1 MTARDIG
8 RGLVAAAGALLAMAG
23 TATAGLLLLDAV
35 PLPKPGLS
43 VGGVRGGRLERL
55 TAAVVAMAAGGPVDV
70 GVTPAGGLPITVQG
84 RIEVLPL
91 GVSLVGAVVLGTLLL
106 GRGRSGLL
114 VRGASATVA
123 FTAGLGAVAAAARGT
138 LTLPSGSARAAGG
151 GVGACASGT
160 RTPFA
165 GTSVDQLEAGFSTA
179 IGPTVAGAAVGALA
193 VVGLCWLAVRFPAVA
208 GTLRAARWPVAGA
221 GIVGVLGAW
230 AVGGPA
236 VAGGVLLAL
245 PLVVGGALL
254 LGLGVP
260 WGFSSGGMLSC
271 VVDGGWSP
279 PGRGALVVLSGAVLL
294 ACAVAVAARTG
305 GDRAGGPLRRAAGLA
320 VRFAPVVAAVLV
332 VLTLLSRVSVE
343 LGVQA
348 FIIAVPVLDLRLA
361 ASPGVA
367 LAAGLGAGAVA
378 GFAAS
383 LLVDAVR
390 SRTSVG
396 WRA

>member
-1 MTARDIG
+1 MTARDLG
-8 RGLVAAAGALLAMAG
+8 RGLAAAAGALLAMAG
-23 TATAGLLLLDAV
+23 TAAAGLFLLDA
-35 PLPKPGLS
+35 
-43 VGGVRGGRLERL
+43 GRSGPIERL
-55 TAAVVAMAAGGPVDV
+55 TAAVVAMAAGGPADV
-70 GVTPAGGLPITVQG
+70 GVTPAGDLPITVQG

-91 GVSLVGAVVLGTLLL
+91 GVSLVGAVVLGAVLL

-114 VRGASATVA
+114 VRGASAAVA
-123 FTAGLGAVAAAARGT
+123 FAAGLGAVAAAARGT
-138 LTLPSGSARAAGG
+138 LTLPSGSTRAAGG

-165 GTSVDQLEAGFSTA
+165 GAFVDKLEAGFSTA
-179 IGPTVAGAAVGALA
+179 VGPTVAGAAVGALA
-193 VVGLCWLAVRFPAVA
+193 VVGLCWLAVRFPAVG
-208 GTLRAARWPVAGA
+208 GTLRAARWPVAVA

-236 VAGGVLLAL
+236 VAGGVLLTL

-260 WGFSSGGMLSC
+260 WAFSLGGMLSC

-305 GDRAGGPLRRAAGLA
+305 ADRAGGPLRRAAGLA
-320 VRFAPVVAAVLV
+320 VRFAPAVAAVLV
-332 VLTLLSRVSVE
+332 ALTLLSRVSVE

-361 ASPGVA
+361 ANPGVA

-383 LLVDAVR
+383 LLVDALR

>member
-1 MTARDIG
+1 
-8 RGLVAAAGALLAMAG
+8 
-23 TATAGLLLLDAV
+23 
-35 PLPKPGLS
+35 
-43 VGGVRGGRLERL
+43 
-55 TAAVVAMAAGGPVDV
+55 
-70 GVTPAGGLPITVQG
+70 
-84 RIEVLPL
+84 
-91 GVSLVGAVVLGTLLL
+91 
-106 GRGRSGLL
+106 
-114 VRGASATVA
+114 
-123 FTAGLGAVAAAARGT
+123 
-138 LTLPSGSARAAGG
+138 
-151 GVGACASGT
+151 
-160 RTPFA
+160 
-165 GTSVDQLEAGFSTA
+165 
-179 IGPTVAGAAVGALA
+179 
-193 VVGLCWLAVRFPAVA
+193 
-208 GTLRAARWPVAGA
+208 
-221 GIVGVLGAW
+221 
-230 AVGGPA
+230 

-254 LGLGVP
+254 LGFGVP
-260 WGFSSGGMLSC
+260 WAFSSGGMLSC

>member
-8 RGLVAAAGALLAMAG
+8 RGLAAAAAALLAMAG
-23 TATAGLLLLDAV
+23 TAAAGLLLLDAD
-35 PLPKPGLS
+35 
-43 VGGVRGGRLERL
+43 RGGPLGRL
-55 TAAVVAMAAGGPVDV
+55 TAAVVAMAAGGAADV
-70 GVTPAGGLPITVQG
+70 GVTPSGGLPITVQG

-91 GVSLVGAVVLGTLLL
+91 GVSVVGAVVLGTLLL

-114 VRGASATVA
+114 VRGASAA
-123 FTAGLGAVAAAARGT
+123 AACTAGLGAVAAAAHGT

-165 GTSVDQLEAGFSTA
+165 GASVDKLEAGFSA
-179 IGPTVAGAAVGALA
+179 AVGPTVAGAAVGALA
-193 VVGLCWLAVRFPAVA
+193 VAGLCWLAVRFPAA
-208 GTLRAARWPVAGA
+208 GATLRAARWPAAGA

-236 VAGGVLLAL
+236 LAGGVLLAL

-260 WGFSSGGMLSC
+260 WAFSSGGMLSC

-279 PGRGALVVLSGAVLL
+279 PGRGALGVLSGAVLL

-305 GDRAGGPLRRAAGLA
+305 ADRAGGPLRRAAGLA

-361 ASPGVA
+361 ASPWVA
-367 LAAGLGAGAVA
+367 PAVGLGAGAVA

-383 LLVDAVR
+383 LLVDAAR